1 MKHNLRPGEG
11 LVRLEGGFEGLG
23 STPIIT
29 GTHGRLA
36 LPQPSCELVQA
47 RLCIIINKTSYGS
60 VFPGHQRASQE
71 SHGKVAGKSRESRG
85 KVAGKSRGSRGK
97 VAGKSRES
105 RGKVAGALKVPAKF
119 KRMSTNKKQP
129 H

>member
-47 RLCIIINKTSYGS
+47 KLCNHLQNKLYGS

-71 SHGKVAGKSRESRG
+71 SHGKAKGK
-85 KVAGKSRGSRGK
+85 
-97 VAGKSRES
+97 
-105 RGKVAGALKVPAKF
+105 
-119 KRMSTNKKQP
+119 
-129 H
+129 